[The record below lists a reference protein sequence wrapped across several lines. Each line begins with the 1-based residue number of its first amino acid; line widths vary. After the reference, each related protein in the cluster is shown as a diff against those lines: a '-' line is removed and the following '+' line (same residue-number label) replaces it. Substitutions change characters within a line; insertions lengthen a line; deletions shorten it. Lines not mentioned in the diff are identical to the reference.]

1 MCVRAVTAIDAAEEN
16 VNWLAMSNDEV
27 FDLWHEIRDT
37 PELRDI
43 AERLRL
49 MMFAKPSIVEVA

>member
-1 MCVRAVTAIDAAEEN
+1 MCVRAVAAIDPAEEN
-16 VNWLAMSNDEV
+16 VNWLALSNDEA

-37 PELRDI
+37 PELKDI

-49 MMFAKPSIVEVA
+49 MFFAKPSIVEA